1 MTTMMIDARTLRAAL
16 WCAVAVSVGLYAT
29 AALAASTSVT
39 PAPSA
44 ANDEPVTFS
53 DAETRLWLTDQ
64 LRSITQ
70 PATLEYEFVKTGSF
84 EQGFTDTVRFTVSKI
99 NADGSKAAAL
109 EFFTGERHFPVPP
122 VDNATTNPVLKV
134 YMQGDV
140 YEMNRLTDPDGAARE
155 RWRYFQRRIKFAL
168 AESATVTPS
177 TFEFDGRQWQGH
189 VITFAPFVNDPRRD
203 QFERF
208 ADKHYAVTVSDD
220 LPGYVYRIEVV
231 IPGEANAAEPLIRE
245 VLQLRA
251 IEPAS

>member
-1 MTTMMIDARTLRAAL
+1 MTIDARTARAAI
-16 WCAVAVSVGLYAT
+16 WRAAAAIAGLSAGL
-29 AALAASTSVT
+29 ALAEPAS
-39 PAPSA
+39 APLAPGA
-44 ANDEPVTFS
+44 AAEEPVTFS

-64 LRSITQ
+64 LRSIDR
-70 PATLEYEFVKTGSF
+70 PLTLEYDFVKSGSF
-84 EQGFTDTVRFTVSKI
+84 EQGFTDTVRFTVSKV

-122 VDNATTNPVLKV
+122 VDSATTNPVLKV

-140 YEMNRLTDPDGAARE
+140 YEMNRLTDPDGTSRE

-189 VITFAPFVNDPRRD
+189 VIAFAPFVNDPRRD

-231 IPGEANAAEPLIRE
+231 VPGAGNAAEPLIRE

-251 IEPAS
+251 IEPAG